1 MYYKN
6 ISNATKQYD
15 DVVVKPGDVVELDFY
30 LQDSEMLQV
39 SSLPVPAAKPK
50 STTKTTKSAKVAETT
65 TTKED
70 TVDG

>member
-6 ISNATKQYD
+6 ISNATKQYG
-15 DVVVKPGDVVELDFY
+15 DVVVKPGDTVELDFY

-39 SSLPVPAAKPK
+39 SSLPVPTAKPK